1 MLIFLDTNIFCT
13 DFQMTSTSF
22 ELLKNFIAKGGNWL
36 CVPEIIIDEVKN
48 KYREQITELYQK
60 ANSGIRELNKHTS
73 TDMCLISEE
82 QIATEIENYNKLWDI
97 WPFEYGNGL
106 PETYPNISHKEVV
119 QRALERKKP
128 FKSDG
133 KDGYRDYLIWVT
145 FLDVVSHYSMEDACF
160 VTLNTRDFSDV
171 ENKDS
176 LHQHLKNDL
185 KDKGIDLSRVHYFT
199 SLKAFIEKEVKPK
212 LRVIE
217 EHEGLIAT
225 FMADKSGFME
235 PLEEAL
241 IQEILGLELAAYDIA
256 IMEEG
261 ENHSVNQ
268 VEEVS
273 EIEIE
278 DISEISTN
286 EYLFSIHAQA
296 LCDISFNIFKSDS
309 YSMDDFRQIFI
320 VDSEWNKHYSL
331 AETLMELEISF
342 EVIFDLDKKQII
354 SINIQ
359 NVDDAY
365 ADCPL
370 CPY

>member
-1 MLIFLDTNIFCT
+1 MGNILDI
-13 DFQMTSTSF
+13 
-22 ELLKNFIAKGGNWL
+22 
-36 CVPEIIIDEVKN
+36 
-48 KYREQITELYQK
+48 
-60 ANSGIRELNKHTS
+60 
-73 TDMCLISEE
+73 
-82 QIATEIENYNKLWDI
+82 
-97 WPFEYGNGL
+97 
-106 PETYPNISHKEVV
+106 
-119 QRALERKKP
+119 
-128 FKSDG
+128 
-133 KDGYRDYLIWVT
+133 
-145 FLDVVSHYSMEDACF
+145 VSHYSMKDACF

-176 LHQHLKNDL
+176 LHQHLKNAL

-225 FMADKSGFME
+225 FMADKLGFME
-235 PLEEAL
+235 PLEETL
-241 IQEILGLELAAYDIA
+241 IQKILGLELAAYDIV
-256 IMEEG
+256 IIEEG

-273 EIEIE
+273 EIE

-286 EYLFSIHAQA
+286 EYLFLFVHRHCAILVSIF
-296 LCDISFNIFKSDS
+296 LSPIPILW
-309 YSMDDFRQIFI
+309 MI
-320 VDSEWNKHYSL
+320 
-331 AETLMELEISF
+331 
-342 EVIFDLDKKQII
+342 LDRYLLLIAKG
-354 SINIQ
+354 INIQ